1 MPPVSGGEIVGAVE
15 LFSNNS
21 DVIAAQERL
30 RELEYFALIDPLTRV
45 ANRRGIEMYLHQ
57 HLEEVKR
64 SGLRAGLLFLDID
77 DFKAVNDT
85 YGHDAGD
92 AVLSM
97 VAQTLVNN
105 IRPFDIVGRWGG
117 EEFLVIIRNVD
128 PCTLNDTGRRLC
140 MLVAQSFVERNGYSI
155 RVTLSGGATRL
166 NEKDTMETALHRAD
180 MLLYESKR
188 QKKNRITSDCPTET

>member
-1 MPPVSGGEIVGAVE
+1 MMDIQYKDILDTLYDGVYVVDTDRRIIYWNRAAERLTGYAAADILGSRCADNILVHVDAQGRNLCTSECPLAASMKDGTQREAEVFLHHKNGARVPVRVRISPLRNSGGEIVGAVE

-21 DVIAAQERL
+21 DVIAVQERL

-97 VAQTLVNN
+97 VA
-105 IRPFDIVGRWGG
+105 
-117 EEFLVIIRNVD
+117 
-128 PCTLNDTGRRLC
+128 
-140 MLVAQSFVERNGYSI
+140 
-155 RVTLSGGATRL
+155 
-166 NEKDTMETALHRAD
+166 
-180 MLLYESKR
+180 
-188 QKKNRITSDCPTET
+188 